1 MKMRRV
7 LAWVFL
13 VMLLT
18 VSAASAEAWQSS
30 TPLPGNIQ
38 FALGAVN
45 VEIRPM
51 KERLKELGYYDGVI
65 NYEMD
70 NDAIY
75 ALKRFCEDNQIE
87 YSAYGVTK
95 SAFYALTSGQVF
107 ASVATPPPANAVVYE
122 TLPFGTVSDA
132 VLNIQIRLKELG
144 YYEGQQLT
152 PNTYDWG
159 FQAAIDL
166 FCLENN
172 ITKTDMEVTPSLQKI
187 IFSNIDFTRQGM
199 RDAGASPAAVRPAG
213 YRYTLGESSPEIWR
227 LQEKLNMLGYYH
239 QAQYSYELNT
249 DTLYAFNLYCY
260 DRGLGY
266 SESGISEENWTR
278 IMAED
283 MPAPAAPAPAEAPAK
298 SDAYIHI
305 QEEDSGE
312 AVSSLQLRLIELGYA
327 DDAEFELGTYD
338 LQLQEAIMLFCDYN
352 HFVYSGPGISADI
365 QRAVFSPNAA
375 RYSPDDGNMGL
386 IQRMRSFLLSSHTV
400 FGIQAAGYALTLAG
414 VAVFTVFLVLLVL
427 LIPGKPASGM
437 ADEASASLQG
447 FSKPRTEVPA
457 YAGNPTRLVDFSIR
471 YQGSERRERFRFSDQ
486 LKIGRSPEC
495 DLVLSPDDRGISRC
509 HCTLQIRAGSM
520 VLSDV
525 SVNGTFINDKRH
537 HKTECTVR
545 SGDRIQIGRHL
556 LIIKF

>member
-1 MKMRRV
+1 MKIRRV
-7 LAWVFL
+7 LAWVCL
-13 VMLLT
+13 IMLMT
-18 VSAASAEAWQSS
+18 VSAASAKTWQSP

-38 FALGAVN
+38 FALGAEN

-87 YSAYGVTK
+87 YSAYGVTQ
-95 SAFYALTSGQVF
+95 SAYDALTSGQVF
-107 ASVATPPPANAVVYE
+107 ASVATPLPANTVVYE

-132 VLNIQIRLKELG
+132 VLDLQIRLKELG

-187 IFSNIDFTRQGM
+187 IFSNIDFTRQG
-199 RDAGASPAAVRPAG
+199 AQSTSAAVRPEG
-213 YRYTLGESSPEIWR
+213 HRYLLGESSPEIWR
-227 LQEKLNMLGYYH
+227 LQEKLDDLGYYR
-239 QAQYSYELNT
+239 QTQYGYELNT

-260 DRGLGY
+260 DRGMDY
-266 SESGISEENWTR
+266 SESGISEVNWAR
-278 IMAED
+278 LMAEETPV
-283 MPAPAAPAPAEAPAK
+283 PAVSAPTEAPAK
-298 SDAYIHI
+298 TDEYSYI
-305 QEEDSGE
+305 QAEDSGE

-338 LQLQEAIMLFCDYN
+338 LQLQEAIILFCDYN

-375 RYSPDDGNMGL
+375 QYSPADENAGL
-386 IQRMRSFLLSSHTV
+386 VQRIRSFLLSSHTV

-414 VAVFTVFLVLLVL
+414 VAVFTVFIVLLVL
-427 LIPGKPASGM
+427 LIPGKSAGM

-471 YQGSERRERFRFSDQ
+471 YQGSERRERIRFSDQ

-495 DLVLSPDDRGISRC
+495 DLVLSSEDRGISRC

-520 VLSDV
+520 MLSDV

-537 HKTECTVR
+537 HKTECMVR